1 MNKVNVEIVTTRKQ
15 YLKKSFRS
23 AFKREKH
30 FRNGT
35 IAIKK
40 EKCRR
45 NLDKPVY
52 QVFAANAERILY
64 VTGKCKASMKREIRS
79 MEAVINKTNRDIIFA
94 KYSCPAGESGY
105 CNHIMALLFEIV
117 DYSLHQL
124 ISIPEEKS

>member
-1 MNKVNVEIVTTRKQ
+1 
-15 YLKKSFRS
+15 
-23 AFKREKH
+23 
-30 FRNGT
+30 
-35 IAIKK
+35 
-40 EKCRR
+40 
-45 NLDKPVY
+45 
-52 QVFAANAERILY
+52 
-64 VTGKCKASMKREIRS
+64 